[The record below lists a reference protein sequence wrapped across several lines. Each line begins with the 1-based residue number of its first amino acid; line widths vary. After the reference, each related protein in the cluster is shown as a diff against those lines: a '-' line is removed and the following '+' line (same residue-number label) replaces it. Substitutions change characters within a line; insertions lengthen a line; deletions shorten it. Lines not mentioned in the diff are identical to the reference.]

1 MLFIYSEYGIKIVV
15 TEELMQKKKIKN
27 AQNLEI
33 PWQTFTWEVMIN
45 KQDLILST
53 PILLEDMFY

>member
-1 MLFIYSEYGIKIVV
+1 MLFIYSEYGIKILV
-15 TEELMQKKKIKN
+15 TEELMQKKNKN

>member
-1 MLFIYSEYGIKIVV
+1 MMLFIYSEYGIKIVV

-33 PWQTFTWEVMIN
+33 P
-45 KQDLILST
+45 
-53 PILLEDMFY
+53 